1 LIALIFNAH
10 QSSTL
15 KLTIALHVFRDRGT
29 HVKFQ
34 LASRSLTL
42 RARNLYDPAISVER
56 SFSVFRRPG
65 GISGE
70 PEPDP
75 ISNSAVKLPCA
86 DDTKSQ
92 GLEK

>member
-1 LIALIFNAH
+1 MIFGSCILGA
-10 QSSTL
+10 
-15 KLTIALHVFRDRGT
+15 
-29 HVKFQ
+29 
-34 LASRSLTL
+34 
-42 RARNLYDPAISVER
+42 R